1 MLEKSIMKGLSVVIY
16 LMVAHRLE
24 FQTIG
29 PICHRQVKNPIHHHL
44 NLPPNTVNATN
55 VGEQVKY
62 SQQAP

>member
-1 MLEKSIMKGLSVVIY
+1 
-16 LMVAHRLE
+16 MVAHRLE

-29 PICHRQVKNPIHHHL
+29 PICRRQVKNPIHHHL
-44 NLPPNTVNATN
+44 NLPPKTVNATN